1 MKNVQRVIAAT
12 ALLGFAGMAGASELQ
27 MCLYPQVG
35 GFLDVTLDVVSC
47 VINALIQPA

>member
-27 MCLYPQVG
+27 MCLYPQDGNV
-35 GFLDVTLDVVSC
+35 LSVTLDVLGC
-47 VINALIQPA
+47 MINALIQPA